1 MFTLSNFVYAIGN
14 LFMMYVIYKF
24 MRVFYEERNFKK
36 NVEITVYFIYFL
48 LLTMINV
55 MIRIPIVTAGLNILF
70 LFSITFLYSYNIR
83 KNIITSLLMFLVLAS
98 IDALV
103 ALIVFITNLSDLSI
117 LKESNYDNIISIVVV
132 RIMCFIFVLLFANFK
147 NLKKNITT
155 EKLFW
160 VKLGLVPFGTVV
172 ILIAIFIGEIQS
184 STMMIVIIMAIIIMN
199 ISIFYLYDSLI
210 NLLEQKMLNRIM
222 QEQNKYYENQLEIM
236 KKSLNMTKTFQH
248 DLKNKLVPIYNRAQE
263 ENNLQLIEEIETIS
277 DFCKIENE
285 YAKSGN
291 ATIDSVINFKLQ
303 RAISENIKI
312 FCNIL
317 IPANFKMSDIDIAN
331 ILGNI
336 VDNAVEGVLGIS
348 EDRWIKIDIKYTKG
362 RLIFQISNSFDG
374 VVIKKGEKIITKK
387 KDKKNH
393 GIGLESIKHTLKKY
407 NGCINMDYSDK
418 NFNTKVFI
426 YI

>member
-14 LFMMYVIYKF
+14 LFMTYVIYKF

-36 NVEITVYFIYFL
+36 NIEITAYFIYFL
-48 LLTMINV
+48 LLTMINIT
-55 MIRIPIVTAGLNILF
+55 IRIPIVTAGLNILF
-70 LFSITFLYSYNIR
+70 FFIITFLYSFNIR

-103 ALIVFITNLSDLSI
+103 ALIAFITNLSDLSI
-117 LKESNYDNIISIVVV
+117 LKAYNYDSIISIVVV
-132 RIMCFIFVLLFANFK
+132 RITCFIFVLLFANFK

-160 VKLGLVPFGTVV
+160 LKLGLVPFGTIV

-184 STMMIVIIMAIIIMN
+184 STMMIVIIVCIIIMN

-210 NLLEQKMLNRIM
+210 NLLEQKMLNRVM
-222 QEQNKYYENQLEIM
+222 QEQNKYYENQLELM

-248 DLKNKLVPIYNRAQE
+248 DLKNKLVPIYNIAQE

-291 ATIDSVINFKLQ
+291 TTIDSVINFKLQ
-303 RAISENIKI
+303 RAVSENIKV

-317 IPANFKMSDIDIAN
+317 IPENFKMSDIDLAN

-336 VDNAVEGVLGIS
+336 VDNAIEGVLGIA

-362 RLIFQISNSFDG
+362 RLIFQISNSFNG
-374 VVIKKGEKIITKK
+374 IVVKKGEKIITKK
-387 KDKKNH
+387 KDKNNH
-393 GIGLESIKHTLKKY
+393 GIGLESIKRTLKKY
-407 NGCINMDYSDK
+407 NGCINIDYSEK